1 MASVVGWKV
10 DDETVQNEKKS
21 IQLALDHLRL
31 LDEIFLNSTNE
42 NTFLLN
48 QLVELT
54 KRRHLSEKILDHDE
68 QCKDTFDKETH
79 DANHT
84 ELFHLRQQINSQKL
98 YIKTLQD
105 EIFHLKHKT
114 GNIRLN

>member
-1 MASVVGWKV
+1 MAGVVGWKEE
-10 DDETVQNEKKS
+10 DQTVKNEKKN
-21 IQLALDHLRL
+21 IQSALNHLRL
-31 LDEIFLNSTNE
+31 LDEKFMNSTNE

-48 QLVELT
+48 QLAEL
-54 KRRHLSEKILDHDE
+54 RERQHLSEKMLDQDE
-68 QCKDTFDKETH
+68 HYKDTYDKDTH
-79 DANHT
+79 DANHN

-98 YIKTLQD
+98 YIKTLRD